1 MRSRKLLSLLLAVIM
16 IVASFSC
23 AVYADGGEATY
34 TTDSGVTITL
44 PEQFPNVM
52 WQGLTDDSPIVSLF
66 GASSADEIIG
76 MMESQNLELAALSSQ
91 ETDGG
96 RYEVRMKYCDAPAEI
111 TDEALQSAYV
121 DDFRALYGVDISG
134 SEVFD
139 CSWQEINGVPYYT
152 IHFEMSGQPSANGYA
167 YIAVLNSGK
176 LYSISFTDAAAGI
189 SDEDKAYDETLAETI
204 INGVSFSSDFA
215 SGIVNADGTPLANY
229 TPSASCSSNSEN
241 SGFEG
246 TEYALASGITLK
258 IPSNFTNCMLWDQ
271 VDDSASCLA
280 NMGCSTADQA
290 LSKLES
296 LNCELMAYRDEDS
309 QTTGYSILVVT
320 NETPDDLS
328 NESLFSAINSWMKE
342 YSYASA
348 PTYGYGVEEIN
359 GLSFFK
365 MYAETPASKDYM
377 YNYILVT
384 DAGTMYNIN
393 FWNHG
398 LESTDSYMDQL
409 AFDVINSLT
418 VSDELGS
425 HIVALT
431 GEPFTMIEGEHPG
444 AFLNNDEAG
453 SDTNNANENASAAT
467 PTPAPKAKTLYQKI
481 TEFEFPTYLI
491 LIALVIIL
499 FLGSRLSG
507 KGEWQEEPFSLETS
521 KAIQGFC
528 AVAIIVHHLAQDLMA
543 DAGVLS
549 FFSELGVLF
558 VGVFFFFSG
567 YGLFTSLKSKNNY
580 LKGFLKKR
588 LVTILIPFYVCILV
602 FVVFA
607 CINGQKFGLK
617 DALAVISGW
626 ILINSHMWYIV
637 EIAVLY
643 LVFFAVYKLIKNRAV
658 ATTVM
663 GLFVVALTIGSL
675 LLGHGV
681 DMSSKFWFMGEWW
694 YNTTLVFVLGII
706 VSQNS
711 DKLRVFARRFYKLLL
726 PVFAVLTVVFGFL
739 TKYALNKWSYWY
751 EYPGYPGYKEK
762 FLCLS
767 FQLPWVLFFVVTLLL
782 IMMKVKFGNPVLKFL
797 GSISL
802 ELYLIH
808 NLFLTGFNKSNGSIA
823 RIPSNSLYI
832 VLTILVSVGFATII
846 SGLDKYIVGLIN
858 GKSKNTVP
866 NLEKSSGRVHSID
879 VMRIVMAFLVVTI
892 HIPFNGTAGNVFI
905 TYGKIAVPFFL
916 AVCGYMLY
924 REDGEKM
931 MKRLI
936 KQTVKVFFYYLGS
949 NLLYGIALAIS
960 EYSANHNLN
969 GFKATY
975 FTGAKIKDLL
985 LYNMTPFSE
994 HLWFLGSLL
1003 YALII
1008 LMILNKLKVLKYAM
1022 YLAPALIATYVVLSH
1037 LGVAEGYVLRNALLV
1052 GLPYVMMGMLIRRYE
1067 DKLMKIKAPVLWI
1080 LALVLCVTSVLELK
1094 WWHKGTSVPF
1104 ISCEILV
1111 YVIILLCLKYPD
1123 FGRDTLAEKM
1133 GRDLSLPIYVL
1144 HILPMIFLPM
1154 KQGLMLTYGAITIFV
1169 ITAFV
1174 SAIYVAIK
1182 HFIASRINRQKIS
1195 VK

>member
-1 MRSRKLLSLLLAVIM
+1 MRPRKLLSLLLAVIM

-23 AVYADGGEATY
+23 AVFADGGEATY

-121 DDFRALYGVDISG
+121 NDFRALYGVDISG
-134 SEVFD
+134 SDVFNGA
-139 CSWQEINGVPYYT
+139 WQEINGVPYYT

-167 YIAVLNSGK
+167 YIVVLNSGK
-176 LYSISFTDAAAGI
+176 LYSISFTDAAADIG
-189 SDEDKAYDETLAETI
+189 DEDKAYDETLAETI

-215 SGIVNADGTPLANY
+215 SGIVNADS
-229 TPSASCSSNSEN
+229 TPS
-241 SGFEG
+241 G
-246 TEYALASGITLK
+246 
-258 IPSNFTNCMLWDQ
+258 
-271 VDDSASCLA
+271 
-280 NMGCSTADQA
+280 
-290 LSKLES
+290 
-296 LNCELMAYRDEDS
+296 
-309 QTTGYSILVVT
+309 
-320 NETPDDLS
+320 
-328 NESLFSAINSWMKE
+328 
-342 YSYASA
+342 
-348 PTYGYGVEEIN
+348 
-359 GLSFFK
+359 
-365 MYAETPASKDYM
+365 
-377 YNYILVT
+377 
-384 DAGTMYNIN
+384 
-393 FWNHG
+393 
-398 LESTDSYMDQL
+398 
-409 AFDVINSLT
+409 
-418 VSDELGS
+418 
-425 HIVALT
+425 
-431 GEPFTMIEGEHPG
+431 
-444 AFLNNDEAG
+444 
-453 SDTNNANENASAAT
+453 NANESAPASAA
-467 PTPAPKAKTLYQKI
+467 TPAPKAKTLYQKI

-491 LIALVIIL
+491 LIALVIML

-507 KGEWQEEPFSLETS
+507 KGEWQEEPFSLEAS

-543 DAGVLS
+543 EAGVLS
-549 FFSELGVLF
+549 FFSELGILF

-602 FVVFA
+602 FVTFA

-617 DALAVISGW
+617 DALATISGW

-675 LLGHGV
+675 LLGHGA

-858 GKSKNTVP
+858 GKSKNAVP

-1037 LGVAEGYVLRNALLV
+1037 LGVAEGYILRNALLV

-1067 DKLMKIKAPVLWI
+1067 DRLMKIKTPVLWI
-1080 LALVLCVTSVLELK
+1080 FALILCATSVLELK
-1094 WWHKGTSVPF
+1094 WWNKGTAVPF

-1174 SAIYVAIK
+1174 SAVYVAIK